1 MSFRLLFGIVLVS
14 LFTNCDF
21 ISPKGSSLQNFAS
34 VNLIIDFSTVD
45 VYPMFKECKDSELSQ
60 NQIQCFEKEIIK
72 KLKQAISKNE
82 LDISNRF
89 SDTIYVDLLVDQLG
103 KVSIAQYRSTF
114 TIKNEIPRFDSIF
127 RRSVDQL
134 PLMVQPAVKRGIP
147 VNSQFSLPVIISVE

>member
-1 MSFRLLFGIVLVS
+1 MFSRLLFAISFVF

-34 VNLIIDFSTVD
+34 VDLIIDFSTVD
-45 VYPMFKECKDSELSQ
+45 VYPMFKECKDSEINQ
-60 NQIQCFEKEIIK
+60 NQLQCFEKEIIK

-82 LDISNRF
+82 LEIGNRF
-89 SDTIYVDLLVDQLG
+89 SDTVYVDLLVDQQG
-103 KVSIAQYRSTF
+103 KISIKKYRSTF
-114 TIKNEIPRFDSIF
+114 AIKREIPMFDSIF